1 MAYSGVKNRDV
12 GVNATPEKAATM
24 TSTQPHSALPAIS
37 PDGGLRRYMQE
48 IQKFPMLDADE
59 EYMLAKRWSEYG
71 DYDAAHKLV
80 TSHLRLVAKIAYGYR
95 GYGLPVADLIAEGNI
110 GLMQAVKKFEPEKG
124 FRLSTYA
131 MWWIRASIQ
140 EFILRSWSLVKM
152 GSSAAQKRL
161 FFNLKKMRKRLKTV
175 DDGKALTPQEIS
187 TIAAELEVNEQDVI
201 DMDQRMG
208 ATDKNLNARVG
219 HDGETEW
226 MDMLADPSESHET
239 ILAED
244 QETRLKKKLLAQ
256 AIASL
261 NDREREIIIARRM
274 NEEELTLEEL
284 AQRFGISRERVRQI
298 ESRALEKMTHF
309 VMEAAKKAALPKPA
323 AA

>member
-1 MAYSGVKNRDV
+1 MVTS
-12 GVNATPEKAATM
+12 NATR
-24 TSTQPHSALPAIS
+24 ALPVIS

-48 IQKFPMLDADE
+48 IQKFPILDADE

-71 DYDAAHKLV
+71 DYEAAHKLV

-95 GYGLPVADLIAEGNI
+95 GYGLPVAELIAEGNI

-140 EFILRSWSLVKM
+140 EFVLRSWSLVKM

-175 DDGKALTPQEIS
+175 DDGKALTPQEIQI
-187 TIAAELEVNEQDVI
+187 IAQELDVNEQDVI

-208 ATDKNLNARVG
+208 ASDKNLNARVG
-219 HDGETEW
+219 ADGETEW
-226 MDMLADPSESHET
+226 MELLADPAPSHEE
-239 ILAED
+239 ILGDDEEM
-244 QETRLKKKLLAQ
+244 QLKKKLLGQ
-256 AIASL
+256 AMASL

-284 AQRFGISRERVRQI
+284 SKRFNISRERVRQI
-298 ESRALEKMTHF
+298 EARALEKMTHF
-309 VMEAAKKAALPKPA
+309 VMDAAKKSALPKA
-323 AA
+323 ASAA

>member
-1 MAYSGVKNRDV
+1 MS
-12 GVNATPEKAATM
+12 NAPR
-24 TSTQPHSALPAIS
+24 STHALPVIS

-95 GYGLPVADLIAEGNI
+95 GYGLPVSELIAEGNI
-110 GLMQAVKKFEPEKG
+110 GLMTAVKKFEPEKG

-140 EFILRSWSLVKM
+140 EFVLRSWSLVKV

-175 DDGKALTPQEIS
+175 DDGKALTPQEIRI
-187 TIAAELEVNEQDVI
+187 IAHELDVNEQDVI
-201 DMDQRMG
+201 DMDERMG
-208 ATDKNLNARVG
+208 AVDKNLNARVG
-219 HDGETEW
+219 ADGETEW
-226 MDMLADPSESHET
+226 MDMLADPAESHED
-239 ILAED
+239 ILADD
-244 QETRLKKKLLAQ
+244 QEMRLKKKLLAQ
-256 AIASL
+256 ALDSL

-284 AQRFGISRERVRQI
+284 SKQFNISRERVRQI
-298 ESRALEKMTHF
+298 ESRAIEKMTQF
-309 VMEAAKKAALPKPA
+309 VMEAAKKSALPKA
-323 AA
+323 AVA

>member
-1 MAYSGVKNRDV
+1 M
-12 GVNATPEKAATM
+12 ATPSRTR
-24 TSTQPHSALPAIS
+24 ALPVIS

-48 IQKFPMLDADE
+48 IQKFPILTADD
-59 EYMLAKRWSEYG
+59 EYMLAKRWTEYG
-71 DYDAAHKLV
+71 DYEAAHKLV
-80 TSHLRLVAKIAYGYR
+80 TSHLRLVAKIASGYR
-95 GYGLPVADLIAEGNI
+95 GYGLPIAELIAEGNI

-140 EFILRSWSLVKM
+140 EFVLRSWSLVKM

-175 DDGKALTPQEIS
+175 DDGKTLTPQEIRI
-187 TIAAELEVNEQDVI
+187 IAEELDVNEQDVI

-219 HDGETEW
+219 TDGETEW

-239 ILAED
+239 TLAEHED
-244 QETRLKKKLLAQ
+244 FQQKRTLMMKAL
-256 AIASL
+256 ASL
-261 NDREREIIIARRM
+261 NDRERDIIVARRL
-274 NEEELTLEEL
+274 NEDELTLEEL
-284 AQRFGISRERVRQI
+284 SKRFSISRERVRQI
-298 ESRALEKMTHF
+298 ESRALEKMTQF
-309 VMEAAKKAALPKPA
+309 VMDAAKKATLPKVA
-323 AA
+323 ASAA

>member
-1 MAYSGVKNRDV
+1 MST
-12 GVNATPEKAATM
+12 ATRN
-24 TSTQPHSALPAIS
+24 SHALPVIS

-48 IQKFPMLDADE
+48 IQKFPMLSADD

-95 GYGLPVADLIAEGNI
+95 GYGLPVSELIAEGNI
-110 GLMQAVKKFEPEKG
+110 GLMTAVKKFEPEKG

-140 EFILRSWSLVKM
+140 EFVLRSWSLVKM

-161 FFNLKKMRKRLKTV
+161 FFNLKKMRKRLKTI
-175 DDGKALTPQEIS
+175 DDGKTLTPDEIRI
-187 TIAAELEVNEQDVI
+187 IAHELNVNEQDVI

-219 HDGETEW
+219 TDGETEW
-226 MDMLADPSESHET
+226 MDMLADPAESHED
-239 ILAED
+239 ILADD
-244 QETRLKKKLLAQ
+244 QEMRMKKQLLAQ
-256 AIASL
+256 ALDSL
-261 NDREREIIIARRM
+261 NDRERDIIIARRM
-274 NEEELTLEEL
+274 NEEELTLEQL
-284 AQRFGISRERVRQI
+284 SKQFGISRERVRQI
-298 ESRALEKMTHF
+298 ESRALEKMTQF
-309 VMEAAKKAALPKPA
+309 VMDAAKKSALPKA
-323 AA
+323 QVA